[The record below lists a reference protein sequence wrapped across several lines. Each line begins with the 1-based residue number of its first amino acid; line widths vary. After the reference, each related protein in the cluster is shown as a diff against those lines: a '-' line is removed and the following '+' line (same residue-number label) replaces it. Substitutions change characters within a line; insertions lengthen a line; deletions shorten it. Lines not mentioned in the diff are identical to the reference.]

1 MSERSAVNVRF
12 PRASVVGASL
22 AALAMALVASPAL
35 AESLPAPGGE
45 ALVLS
50 VEREAQG
57 ATVVL
62 DQRLQVTAP
71 DPQIVIADPG
81 TWITAQDPVNVT
93 GIGQMIFDP
102 GGGKIGVCTGT
113 LINPRTVIFAA
124 HCVNA
129 RAAGNYGANSGGQAI
144 GWGFETNVRANAAG
158 ETDELITWL
167 AGGADGTGRY
177 TTNVAQA
184 FYNANYVSYNP
195 LSLEPEAQQFLYGDV
210 ATSALDTPAANVPT
224 WALLFSQLPATPIT
238 ADGTGY
244 HVTIAGYGRT
254 GTGTSGS
261 LGIDYRRHIAENT
274 LGALASLDE
283 FENSMFGTSST
294 ALPQNL
300 YWIDFDDPLRGSAQ
314 ASVYDFNAWRDNALP
329 NEGITAGGDSGGPL
343 ILDRAFA
350 KSLVIGVLSGGY
362 TRFFADQPA
371 NGYGTASFYQPLYLY
386 WDWIAANNFYHYV
399 GSIAGN
405 ANWTDPRHWVTN
417 LDPAYQVIVNGQLV
431 NGVPTEPGAGN
442 TDQPGFGQACYQ
454 TADSSNCV
462 DIANGMVITGTNPIG
477 TASNDMAYANV
488 SGDDLV
494 VESTVGPALLSPSEP
509 VAMASTTLPTPIFD
523 NGLPGAT
530 YLIPANYDGDR
541 INRVNP
547 RYFDVT
553 LGAAGTTTLNST
565 VVIDRFTLSHG
576 GATLDIQA
584 GGSLTS
590 LISITQ
596 GTGTMQVNGALTSVG
611 DYFMLTGG
619 LNGTGVITAPFFTS
633 TAGTIS
639 PGASGTAGS
648 IGTLTFRGNT
658 VFASGTT
665 YMVDLGAGSLS
676 DQIAVQTGAATGS
689 GQANLG
695 GKLALSFTSGARPVD
710 GAVYRIL
717 TAQGGVSGT
726 FATPTISAVII
737 PQLTYLAD
745 AVDLRITI
753 GRYADAVD
761 QGSSVQR
768 SYAALLDANRSG
780 ASGALSGLY
789 DLLDTQD
796 AAGVRTFMESA
807 APRNQSLR
815 SATGMAASGATD
827 RFFRQRIGAMRPGEA
842 TGQLAVNG
850 NPLLLASQDAM
861 VRAAAPM
868 ENGLGFSD
876 EGRSLGKL
884 ADDASGYLVA
894 GYLNGSSSRMPT
906 AGTAGRDEFDGWFAA
921 FGLEKAVSDR
931 ATLGFGLSYSDVSGK
946 TSVAG
951 QSAGARLVQGTVYG
965 ALATDK
971 GLRFDLLMSAGVL
984 STDSQRTVTLAATP
998 YILDLNKNALAFAM
1012 EGAIST
1018 DVSRNNKLAVIP
1030 HASLRFESLGFGRA
1044 AERGGPMALVVEGET
1059 RQALESRLGLGLAGQ
1074 SGKVRPHLGVNY
1086 VHDFLDQSTSFAA
1099 GFVGGSAVAP
1109 FALPVTDGNWAE
1121 VSGGLTLELSGRAAL
1136 SVEADSSVFRK
1147 DLRSQTYRGRLTL
1160 QF

>member
-1 MSERSAVNVRF
+1 MSEKSAANTRF
-12 PRASVVGASL
+12 PRASAVGASL
-22 AALAMALVASPAL
+22 AALAVALVASPAL
-35 AESLPAPGGE
+35 AESPAAPGGE
-45 ALVLS
+45 GLVLS

-57 ATVVL
+57 ATAVL

-71 DPQIVIADPG
+71 DPQILVANPG
-81 TWITAQDPVNVT
+81 TPTTARDPVNVT
-93 GIGQMIFDP
+93 GVGQMIVDA
-102 GGGKIGVCTGT
+102 GGGSVGLCTGT

-124 HCVNA
+124 HCVNGA
-129 RAAGNYGANSGGQAI
+129 AAGTYGANSGGQAI
-144 GWGFETNVRANAAG
+144 GWGFEANVRANAAG
-158 ETDELITWL
+158 QTDELVTWL
-167 AGGADGTGRY
+167 FGGAGGAGKY
-177 TTNVAQA
+177 KTNVAQA
-184 FYNANYVSYNP
+184 FYNSNYVSYNP
-195 LSLEPEAQQFLYGDV
+195 LSLDPAAKQFLYGDV
-210 ATSALDTPAANVPT
+210 AMSSLDTPAANVPT

-238 ADGTGY
+238 ANGTGY
-244 HVTIAGYGRT
+244 HVTIAGYGRN

-261 LGIDYRRHIAENT
+261 LAIDYRRRVAENT

-283 FENSMFGTSST
+283 FENFLFGTNST

-300 YWIDFDDPLRGSAQ
+300 YWIDLDDPLRGSAQ

-329 NEGITAGGDSGGPL
+329 NEGITSSGDSGGPL

-362 TRFFADQPA
+362 TRFFNGQPA

-399 GSIAGN
+399 GSVAGN
-405 ANWTDPRHWVTN
+405 ANWGDPGHWVAN

-431 NGVPTEPGAGN
+431 NGVPTAPGAGN

-454 TADSSNCV
+454 TASSSECL
-462 DIANGMVITGTNPIG
+462 DIASGTVRTGVNPIG
-477 TASNDMAYANV
+477 TAGNGMDYANLR
-488 SGDDLV
+488 GEDLV
-494 VESTVGPALLSPSEP
+494 AQGAVSQAALAPSEP
-509 VAMASTTLPTPIFD
+509 VAMATATLPAATLD

-530 YLIPANYDGDR
+530 GFVPNNYDGDR
-541 INRVNP
+541 VNRVKP

-576 GATLDIQA
+576 GAMLDIQA

-590 LISITQ
+590 LMSITQ

-619 LNGTGVITAPFFTS
+619 LNGTGVITTPFFTS

-658 VFASGTT
+658 IFASGTT
-665 YMVDLGAGSLS
+665 FMVDLGAGTLS

-695 GKLALSFTSGARPVD
+695 GKLALSFTSGTRPTD

-737 PQLTYLAD
+737 PKLTYLAN
-745 AVDLRITI
+745 AVDLKITI
-753 GRYADAVD
+753 GKYADVVD
-761 QGSSVQR
+761 KGSPIQSF
-768 SYAALLDANRSG
+768 YGAMLDLNRPMSG
-780 ASGALSGLY
+780 GALAGLY
-789 DLLDTQD
+789 GPLDMQD
-796 AAGVRTFMESA
+796 TAGVRTFLESA
-807 APRNQSLR
+807 APHNENLR
-815 SATGMAASGATD
+815 SMIGTAASGATD
-827 RFFRQRIGAMRPGEA
+827 RFFRQRLTALRPGEA

-850 NPLLLASQDAM
+850 NPLPMASQDSA

-868 ENGLGFSD
+868 ENGLGFAD
-876 EGRSLGKL
+876 EGKPVGKL

-894 GYLNGSSSRMPT
+894 GYLNGSSRRLPT
-906 AGTAGRDEFDGWFAA
+906 AGTAGRDQFDGWFAA

-931 ATLGFGLSYSDVSGK
+931 ATMGIGLSYAD
-946 TSVAG
+946 VAG
-951 QSAGARLVQGTVYG
+951 TTAVSAQDGGARLLQGTVYG
-965 ALATDK
+965 AIASEK
-971 GLRFDLLMSAGVL
+971 GLRLDLRMSAGLL
-984 STDSQRTVTLAATP
+984 STDSQRTVTLVSTP
-998 YILDLNKNALAFAM
+998 YTLNLKKSGFAFAM
-1012 EGAIST
+1012 EAG
-1018 DVSRNNKLAVIP
+1018 VSRDLSHSDKLAITP
-1030 HASLRFESLGFGRA
+1030 RASLRYESLGFGPA
-1044 AERGGPMALVVEGET
+1044 VERGGPMALSIQHGARE
-1059 RQALESRLGLGLAGQ
+1059 ALEGRLGLGLAGQ
-1074 SGKVRPHLGVNY
+1074 SGKVRPHLDVNY
-1086 VHDFLDQSTSFAA
+1086 VHDFVTKVPGITA
-1099 GFVGGSAVAP
+1099 GFVGGIATMHLSLAARD
-1109 FALPVTDGNWAE
+1109 ANWAE
-1121 VSGGLTLELSGRAAL
+1121 VSGGLTFELSGRSAL
-1136 SVEADSSVFRK
+1136 SVEADSSMFRK

>member
-1 MSERSAVNVRF
+1 
-12 PRASVVGASL
+12 
-22 AALAMALVASPAL
+22 MALVASPAL
-35 AESLPAPGGE
+35 AESPAAPGGE
-45 ALVLS
+45 GLVLS

-57 ATVVL
+57 GSAAV

-71 DPQIVIADPG
+71 DPQILVANPG
-81 TWITAQDPVNVT
+81 TPTTARDPVNVT
-93 GIGQMIFDP
+93 GVGQMIIDS
-102 GGGKIGVCTGT
+102 GGGSVGLCTGT

-124 HCVNA
+124 HCVNGA
-129 RAAGNYGANSGGQAI
+129 AAGTYGANSGGRAI

-158 ETDELITWL
+158 QTDELITWL
-167 AGGADGTGRY
+167 FGGAGGVGKY
-177 TTNVAQA
+177 KTNVAQA
-184 FYNANYVSYNP
+184 FYNSNYVSYNQ
-195 LSLEPEAQQFLYGDV
+195 LSLDPEARQFLYGDV
-210 ATSALDTPAANVPT
+210 AMSALDTPAANVPT

-238 ADGTGY
+238 ANGTGY
-244 HVTIAGYGRT
+244 HVSIAGYGGN

-261 LGIDYRRHIAENT
+261 LAIDFRRRVAENT

-283 FENSMFGTSST
+283 FENFLFGTNST

-362 TRFFADQPA
+362 TRFFNGQPA

-399 GSIAGN
+399 GSVAGN
-405 ANWTDPRHWVTN
+405 ANWGDPGHWVTN

-431 NGVPTEPGAGN
+431 NGVPTAPGAGN

-454 TADSSNCV
+454 TASSSECL
-462 DIANGMVITGTNPIG
+462 DIASGTVRTGTNPIG
-477 TASNDMAYANV
+477 TAGNGMAYANLRGDELVAQGAV
-488 SGDDLV
+488 SQA
-494 VESTVGPALLSPSEP
+494 ALAPSEP
-509 VAMASTTLPTPIFD
+509 VAMATATLPAATLD

-530 YLIPANYDGDR
+530 GFVPNNYDGDR
-541 INRVNP
+541 VNRVKP

-576 GATLDIQA
+576 GAMLDIQA

-590 LISITQ
+590 LMSITQ

-619 LNGTGVITAPFFTS
+619 LNGTGVITTPFFTS

-665 YMVDLGAGSLS
+665 YMVDLGAGTLS

-695 GKLALSFTSGARPVD
+695 GKLALSFMSGARPVD

-737 PQLTYLAD
+737 PKLTYLAN
-745 AVDLRITI
+745 AVDLRITF
-753 GRYADAVD
+753 GKYVD
-761 QGSSVQR
+761 VVDKGSTVQV
-768 SYAALLDANRSG
+768 SYAALLDANRA
-780 ASGALSGLY
+780 ASAGTLSGLY
-789 DLLDTQD
+789 GPLDMQD
-796 AAGVRTFMESA
+796 AAGVRSFMEGA
-807 APRNQSLR
+807 APRSESLR
-815 SATGMAASGATD
+815 SATAVAASGATD
-827 RFFRQRIGAMRPGEA
+827 RFFRQRVGTLRPGEA

-850 NPLLLASQDAM
+850 NPLPLASQDAM

-876 EGRSLGKL
+876 DGKSAGKL

-894 GYLNGSSSRMPT
+894 GYLNGSSRRMPA
-906 AGTAGRDEFDGWFAA
+906 AGTAGRDQFDGWFAA

-931 ATLGFGLSYSDVSGK
+931 ATLGFGVSYADVDGT
-946 TSVAG
+946 TSVGA

-965 ALATDK
+965 ALASGK
-971 GLRFDLLMSAGVL
+971 GLRLDLRMSAGVL
-984 STDSQRTVTLAATP
+984 SSDSQRTVTLVSTP
-998 YILDLNKNALAFAM
+998 YTLNLDKSAFAFSA
-1012 EGAIST
+1012 EAGLGT
-1018 DVSRNNKLAVIP
+1018 DLSRNDKLAITP
-1030 HASLRFESLGFGRA
+1030 RASLRFESLGFGQA
-1044 AERGGPMALVVEGET
+1044 AERGGPMALDIQHDT
-1059 RQALESRLGLGLAGQ
+1059 RKALESRLGLGLAGQ
-1074 SGKVRPHLGVNY
+1074 SGKVRPHLEVNY
-1086 VHDFLDQSTSFAA
+1086 VHDFLDQSASFTA
-1099 GFVGGSAVAP
+1099 GFAGGLVVAP
-1109 FALPVTDGNWAE
+1109 FALPATDDNWAE
-1121 VSGGLTLELSGRAAL
+1121 VSGGLTFELSGRAAL
-1136 SVEADSSVFRK
+1136 SVEADSSFFRK

-1160 QF
+1160 KF